1 MLLSDWIGA
10 VASGLLVVAPGRDVI
25 ARWSRDQLN
34 ARTGTEV
41 SKFWKRLAEVKEEDR
56 NAFSWLDT
64 LTLSGGALLLL
75 ISFIAKLAGR

>member
-25 ARWSRDQLN
+25 ARWSRDRLR